1 MKKKGR
7 TSVISTAVI
16 VFVSVSLV
24 AGWTWHSIPSYTFEP
39 GNHVAEK
46 AFYEQRSGMVVEVT
60 GQVIRIL
67 GNATPGSGFQ
77 WFEMKTPNG
86 QHILVGHDNG
96 VSGSIP
102 LFTLDEVSVRG
113 EYEWTEKGGTI
124 RSTQRDNSLRRRHGW
139 IEHEGIRYD

>member
-7 TSVISTAVI
+7 GSVVTTGII

-24 AGWTWHSIPSYTFEP
+24 AGWSWHSIPSYNIET

-46 AFYEQRSGMVVEVT
+46 AFHEQRTGIMVEVT
-60 GQVIRIL
+60 GKVIRIL
-67 GNATPGSGFQ
+67 GDDTADSDYQ
-77 WFEMKTPNG
+77 WFEIKTPNG

-96 VSGSIP
+96 VSAAIP
-102 LFTLDEVSVRG
+102 LFVLDEVTVRG

-124 RSTQRDNSLRRRHGW
+124 RSTQRDSSLNRRHGW
-139 IEHEGIRYD
+139 IAIKDKRYD